1 MAGRIFS
8 FATRATGSTSLRI
21 PFVLS
26 LVVCG
31 LLVAI
36 STALPGTYDEK
47 KTHLVQFACFAGIA
61 YVAVILKQF
70 IATEDKVRALPKTL
84 VCDSQFFEHFQL
96 FAESLNAA
104 SHIPDPVFRTAALQ
118 QLSTIGQSL
127 KNLSD
132 GMLTFEN
139 TESWRLIYEQILRSN
154 LVYSYKSCAWVR
166 DMDYWQDEPGQKSLR
181 LNQELASRQQLS
193 MERVFILQ
201 DTLWP
206 AGHTEHD
213 DSKVTELLKENV
225 RSKIKVFVI
234 RESSLSNDQDLLAD
248 FGIYGSHAV
257 GYQVM
262 DGRHRTHRFT
272 IQFNFDAVA
281 RAEQRWQRLL
291 AYAKPFNENL
301 ERPP

>member
-36 STALPGTYDEK
+36 STALPDAFDEK
-47 KTHLVQFACFAGIA
+47 VSHLVQFACLAGIA
-61 YVAVILKQF
+61 YVAVVLKQF
-70 IATEDKVRALPKTL
+70 IATEDKVRALPKPL
-84 VCDSQFFEHFQL
+84 LCDSQFFEHFRL
-96 FAESLNAA
+96 FAESLHAA

-118 QLSTIGQSL
+118 QLSILGQSL
-127 KNLSD
+127 QEL
-132 GMLTFEN
+132 GTGTLTFEN
-139 TESWRLIYEQILRSN
+139 TESWRLIYEQILRSKV
-154 LVYSYKSCAWVR
+154 VYSYKSVAWVR
-166 DMDYWQDEPGQKSLR
+166 DLDYWQDEPGQKSIR
-181 LNQELASRQQLS
+181 LNQELVSRQQIS
-193 MERVFILQ
+193 MERIFILQ
-201 DTLWP
+201 DALWP
-206 AGHTEHD
+206 TGTEHG
-213 DSKVTELLKENV
+213 DSKVTELLKEHI
-225 RSKIKVFVI
+225 RSKIKVFAI

-281 RAEQRWQRLL
+281 LAEQRWQRLL
-291 AYAKPFNENL
+291 AYAKPFDEILN
-301 ERPP
+301 RPP